1 MDKRAKNAA
10 KPSEEEFGSDRTQ
23 RCIDLMRPEVRK
35 LLNLSLDKK
44 IKKSE
49 EIIRQ
54 AVKKYKNIGVG
65 FSGGADSEVMLHM
78 VLKIKHDMPILFVD
92 TRYEFPETFV
102 FVEKLRKEW
111 DFESLTT
118 VRAGTDR
125 VAEFTKKYGFGTPEF
140 TLAFNKHHKIEPM
153 MMGVKNLHMD
163 AFLGGIRG
171 VEHEERAKES
181 IFSPRHNPDHIRVHP
196 LLFWSRDDVK
206 AYLRKNKLEY
216 HPLYDRGY
224 TSLGSTLDTTPN
236 KSPGMHERAGR
247 GVARERIM
255 KKLRALGY
263 N

>member
-10 KPSEEEFGSDRTQ
+10 KPSAEEFGADRTQ
-23 RCIDLMRPEVRK
+23 RCIDLMRPEVKK
-35 LLNLSLDKK
+35 LMKLTLVQKV
-44 IKKSE
+44 KKSE

-54 AVKKYKNIGVG
+54 AVKKYPRIGMG

-78 VLKIKHDMPILFVD
+78 ALKIKHDIPVLFVD
-92 TRYEFPETFV
+92 TRYEFPENFV

-111 DFESLTT
+111 DIESLTT
-118 VRAGTDR
+118 VRAGTDK
-125 VAEFTKKYGFGTPEF
+125 VAEYTKKYGYGTPEF

-153 MMGVKNLHMD
+153 MRGVMNLKMD
-163 AFLGGIRG
+163 AFMGGIRG

-181 IFSPRHNPDHIRVHP
+181 IFSPRSNHMRVHP
-196 LLFWSRDDVK
+196 LLFWTRDEIK
-206 AYLRKNKLEY
+206 QYLKMNKLEY
-216 HPLYDRGY
+216 NPLYNKGY

-236 KSPGMHERAGR
+236 KNPGMHERAGR